1 MMFKD
6 SEETY
11 VVDDLL
17 ARSHAIMSRVLTK
30 SQITLLLS
38 SSNLKELHAMLLQT
52 TYGDVLGDVD
62 LSVEPSKGAK
72 KLKESFFHMVIN
84 FYSQASESV
93 KIKILLYSQRYHAEN
108 LRHILHG
115 KYQQI
120 ANEEILNQIITV
132 PKYSYSY
139 YERLLRLPIIEI
151 INQTDI
157 PELKRSLL
165 QAYQEFESTKRF
177 TPIESAID
185 QHIYKILR
193 ELSPYYEKYIN
204 LQNILALCRCL
215 DRNIPP
221 FPYILPYR
229 FISKGLKATSVHQ
242 VLELYNHG
250 IYGDIFGKYIGEKEI
265 PLHELELD
273 VEKYQLKIW
282 KKVYRSNELSTFD
295 ELLAFFELKLAETMD
310 IIRIIVGI
318 NAELSTKEIVN
329 NLLFYNVSI

>member
-62 LSVEPSKGAK
+62 LSVEPSKGAR

-139 YERLLRLPIIEI
+139 YERLLR
-151 INQTDI
+151 
-157 PELKRSLL
+157 
-165 QAYQEFESTKRF
+165 
-177 TPIESAID
+177 
-185 QHIYKILR
+185 
-193 ELSPYYEKYIN
+193 
-204 LQNILALCRCL
+204 
-215 DRNIPP
+215 
-221 FPYILPYR
+221 
-229 FISKGLKATSVHQ
+229 
-242 VLELYNHG
+242 
-250 IYGDIFGKYIGEKEI
+250 
-265 PLHELELD
+265 
-273 VEKYQLKIW
+273 
-282 KKVYRSNELSTFD
+282 
-295 ELLAFFELKLAETMD
+295 
-310 IIRIIVGI
+310 
-318 NAELSTKEIVN
+318 
-329 NLLFYNVSI
+329 